1 MAREKGSKV
10 KAKQVAP
17 ADGDGV
23 ELGRGSA
30 ATNDAGTLGALQAAT
45 DFLIKPDDA
54 VAKVDTAE
62 WPLLLKNYDRL
73 NVRTGHYTPIP
84 MGHTPLKRP
93 IVEYVRYG
101 VINLDK
107 PVNPS
112 SHEVRVG
119 GEEEG
124 MRQRG

>member
-1 MAREKGSKV
+1 MAKEKGGKV
-10 KAKQVAP
+10 RTKQVAP
-17 ADGDGV
+17 ADGDAV
-23 ELGRGSA
+23 EENRGGA
-30 ATNDAGTLGALQAAT
+30 AAANDGGSLGALQAAT
-45 DFLIKPDDA
+45 DFLIKPDDT

-93 IVEYVRYG
+93 ILEYVRYG

-112 SHEVRVG
+112 SHEVR
-119 GEEEG
+119 EE
-124 MRQRG
+124 MRKWGWGWG